1 MTNEQLAIDGG
12 SPVRTGTAVQLMKVC
27 WDQDEQDALQRV
39 FESGYFCSVY
49 EQAPEVKGLEKEFA
63 ECVGAQ
69 HAVAFNSGSTAQHAV
84 LVAAGIGPGDEV
96 IVPTLTFMSTAYSV
110 LIAGAVPVFADVD
123 PDTLAMDPRDAG
135 AKITPRTKAIV
146 PVHWLG
152 QPADMEAIMDLAS
165 VHNLAVIEDC
175 AHGPG
180 ITIHGQEVG
189 GSGQMAI
196 WSLQQ
201 SKMLTAAGE
210 GGLATTNDGALATRL
225 RQICDHGKSKEEAE
239 AADYVAR
246 YRITALGNNYRLSEM
261 QAAFARAQL
270 AKLPSFLERRRAAHS
285 FLRRSL
291 GGIAG
296 LRFPVLPEGATRSG
310 YVFPVLFAREQFA
323 ATIQRISA
331 ALHAEGI
338 GSYPI
343 GADELCHVHPL
354 FVEEEGRASAM
365 AFRFRSSD
373 PVPPYGW
380 GTLPVAEKIAAELL
394 LLPMHPDLSTQD
406 LEDVA
411 VAVGKVAGVYRKEN
425 LR

>member
-1 MTNEQLAIDGG
+1 MKNEKLAIDGG
-12 SPVRTGTAVQLMKVC
+12 SPVRTGPAVPLMKVC
-27 WDQDEQDALQRV
+27 WDQNEQDAIQRV

-49 EQAPEVKGLEKEFA
+49 EQAPEVKRLEREFA
-63 ECVGAQ
+63 QCVGAQ

-84 LVAAGIGPGDEV
+84 LVALGIGPGDEV
-96 IVPTLTFMSTAYSV
+96 IVPTLSFMSTAYSV

-123 PDTLAMDPRDAG
+123 PDTLAIDPRDAED
-135 AKITPRTKAIV
+135 KITSRTKAIV

-152 QPADMEAIMDLAS
+152 QPADMDAIMALAAA
-165 VHNLAVIEDC
+165 HDLAVIEDC

-180 ITIHGQEVG
+180 ITLRGQEI
-189 GSGQMAI
+189 GSFGQLAI

-210 GGLATTNDGALATRL
+210 GGLATTDDGVLATRL
-225 RQICDHGKSKEEAE
+225 RQICDHGKSKEEVE

-270 AKLPSFLERRRAAHS
+270 AKLPSFLEQRRAAHS
-285 FLRRSL
+285 SLERRL
-291 GGIAG
+291 ADVPG
-296 LRFPVLPEGATRSG
+296 LRFPLLPEGATRSG
-310 YVFPVLFAREQFA
+310 YVFPAIFDQDRFTAP
-323 ATIQRISA
+323 IQGISV

-394 LLPMHPDLSTQD
+394 LLPMHPDLSKQD
-406 LEDVA
+406 LEDIEVA
-411 VAVGKVAGVYRKEN
+411 VRRVASAYLKESQ
-425 LR
+425 R